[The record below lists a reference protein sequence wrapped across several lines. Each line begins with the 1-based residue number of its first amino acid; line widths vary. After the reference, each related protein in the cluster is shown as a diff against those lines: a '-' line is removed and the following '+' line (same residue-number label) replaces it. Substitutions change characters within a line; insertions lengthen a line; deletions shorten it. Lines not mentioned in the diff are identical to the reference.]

1 MVGFGGLLLSM
12 YPGLRSIGELA
23 VLGIALTLVAALV
36 VLPAL
41 LQWLEDQR
49 ARDDMPA
56 THSRPKATHKV
67 S

>member
-1 MVGFGGLLLSM
+1 M

-41 LQWLEDQR
+41 LQWLEDR
-49 ARDDMPA
+49 PTGDDAPA
-56 THSRPKATHKV
+56 AGSRLETAFEA

>member
-1 MVGFGGLLLSM
+1 M

-41 LQWLEDQR
+41 LQWMEDR
-49 ARDDMPA
+49 SATEEAPA
-56 THSRPKATHKV
+56 AGGETSVPEPA
-67 S
+67 